1 MRLTLPIPT
10 ALNSSGSPAYCQDPS
25 KHQEIAMERITK
37 YRGFEIHVDLVST
50 SEDMFD
56 AWFSIS
62 GPLRPPGVAA
72 IGERIKLH
80 GGPFSRRWAPLIA
93 ELAGRAAIDVIL
105 GVE

>member
-1 MRLTLPIPT
+1 
-10 ALNSSGSPAYCQDPS
+10 
-25 KHQEIAMERITK
+25 MERITK
-37 YRGFEIHVDLVST
+37 YRGFEIHVDLVNT

-62 GPLRPPGVAA
+62 GPFRPPGVAA

-80 GGPFSRRWAPLIA
+80 GGPFSRRWAHLIA
-93 ELAGRAAIDVIL
+93 ELAGRAAIDVML